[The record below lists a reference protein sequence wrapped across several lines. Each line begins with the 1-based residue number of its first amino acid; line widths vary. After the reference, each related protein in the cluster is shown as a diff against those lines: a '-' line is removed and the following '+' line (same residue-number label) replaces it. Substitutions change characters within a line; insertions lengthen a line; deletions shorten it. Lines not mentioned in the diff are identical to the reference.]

1 MNGMRTIFCYF
12 CFVIMLESLVHAEEP
27 NDPNENL
34 RLDISRGVTLH
45 VANNTTSIVIRMST
59 LLKKND
65 VEQRNVGRLAFRK
78 DFLRR
83 IGMTIMMIP
92 MIIQLISLP
101 ATLASIKMSLLRS
114 LLVGKIALIVILFNA
129 LRNSQKSEVVLVHRP
144 EYHEHY
150 YNSYHQPE
158 DDDEG
163 WVGR

>member
-1 MNGMRTIFCYF
+1 MNGMRSIFCYF
-12 CFVIMLESLVHAEEP
+12 CFVIILESVVHAEES
-27 NDPNENL
+27 NDLNENL

-65 VEQRNVGRLAFRK
+65 IEQRNVGRLGFK
-78 DFLRR
+78 NGILKR
-83 IGMTIMMIP
+83 IGMTMMMIP
-92 MIIQLISLP
+92 MIIQLITLP
-101 ATLASIKMSLLRS
+101 AALASIKMSLLRS